1 MKLLNN
7 LTASLSRLVLFT
19 GIVITSLTS
28 LSPAQEAAPS
38 GTLKAHAIFAS
49 NMVLQRNK
57 PIVIWGWAKSGA
69 NVTVQLGKDKAEA
82 KAAGEKGRWEVSFP
96 AREAS
101 AEPQTLIITTG
112 DEKVEM
118 SNIVVG
124 DVWVMSGQSNMAFAL
139 KGVQEDDIESAQSN
153 LPLLRFFSISPN
165 EQSGPQDDIP
175 AEKIETQ
182 GWAVSNPE
190 TSLNFSAI
198 GYVFGSRLQRSLG
211 IPIGVIK
218 NSRGGASIE
227 AIVPSHKFDQ
237 HPLTK
242 RYAEFMK
249 QKIAE
254 FDKEAAS
261 LQVWN
266 NQLARAKA
274 KNLPEKDWP
283 KKPVNGDNL
292 TSWNIPGMSASDMG
306 SIHHGMFGVFKGYN
320 IKGVL
325 FHQGFNNTLG
335 GNCRPKRYR
344 ALMKLMVEGWRED
357 FNDTALPVGV
367 ISGCGGDDSQNAENF
382 EIKALGGS
390 PYIYEAQRL
399 GLADV
404 GDAEHTAFLPAYD
417 IQIPG
422 LHPEKKREHGER
434 AARWALNKIYEAKVD
449 WDSAKLLSAEPQGDM
464 MVLKFDKSVMPDDW
478 SPIVEGFSIA
488 GEDGKFHMAHARFPL
503 LNQSKKH
510 GSNVKSSDTTTIRVW
525 SPLVKEPKAVRYAWA
540 VCPLGNLKVSGK
552 PWLPLQS
559 FRTDNWD
566 YPESEDPAIIE
577 EAGGKTAITDAAA
590 FLEERRK
597 KEADV
602 AKDTIERLKTL
613 TAPVEQ
619 AAK

>member
-1 MKLLNN
+1 MKHLHSPTAGLCLIILLI
-7 LTASLSRLVLFT
+7 
-19 GIVITSLTS
+19 GIFITSLTT
-28 LSPAQEAAPS
+28 LAPAQESAPS
-38 GTLKAHAIFAS
+38 SKLKVHAIFAS

-57 PIVIWGWAKSGA
+57 PIVIWGWAKTGA
-69 NVTVQLGKDKAEA
+69 NVSVQLGKEKAEA
-82 KAAGEKGRWEVSFP
+82 KAAGEKNRWEVSLP

-101 AEPQTLIITTG
+101 AEPQTMIVTAG

-124 DVWVMSGQSNMAFAL
+124 DVWVMSGQSNMAFSL
-139 KGVQEDDIESAQSN
+139 KGVQEEDIESAQSN

-182 GWAVSNPE
+182 GWAVSNRE

-198 GYVFGSRLQRSLG
+198 GYVFGSTLQRSLD

-242 RYAEFMK
+242 RYAEYMK

-254 FDKEAAS
+254 FDREAAS
-261 LQVWN
+261 LKVWD
-266 NQLARAKA
+266 NQLARAKS
-274 KNLPEKDWP
+274 KGTPEKDWP

-306 SIHHGMFGVFKGYN
+306 SIHNGMFGVFKGYN

-325 FHQGFNNTLG
+325 FHQGFNNTLS

-344 ALMKLMVEGWRED
+344 ALMKLMVEGWREE
-357 FNDTALPVGV
+357 FNDPALPVGV

-382 EIKALGGS
+382 EIRALGGS

-404 GDAEHTAFLPAYD
+404 GDSENTAFLPSYD

-422 LHPEKKREHGER
+422 LHPAKKREHGER
-434 AARWALNKIYEAKVD
+434 AARWALNQVYDSKVD
-449 WDSAKLLSAEPQGDM
+449 WESAKLLSAEPQGDM
-464 MVLKFDKSVMPDDW
+464 MILKFDKSVMPDDW

-488 GEDGKFHMAHARFPL
+488 GEDGKFYMAQARFPL
-503 LNQSKKH
+503 LKGKKQ
-510 GSNVKSSDTTTIRVW
+510 GSNAKSSDTTTIRVW

-552 PWLPLQS
+552 AWLPLQS

-566 YPESEDPAIIE
+566 YPEVEDPAIIA
-577 EAGGKTAITDAAA
+577 EAGDKKASADSAA
-590 FLEERRK
+590 FNEDRRI
-597 KEADV
+597 KEAEMG
-602 AKDTIERLKTL
+602 KQIIERLKTL
-613 TAPVEQ
+613 TEPIEQ

>member
-1 MKLLNN
+1 MKHLHTPPTGLCLIILL
-7 LTASLSRLVLFT
+7 T
-19 GIVITSLTS
+19 GILMTSLTS
-28 LSPAQEAAPS
+28 LAPAQESTPS
-38 GTLKAHAIFAS
+38 SKLKTHAIFAS

-57 PIVIWGWAKSGA
+57 PILIWGWAKSGA
-69 NVTVQLGKDKAEA
+69 KVTVQLGKDKADA
-82 KAAGEKGRWEVSFP
+82 KAAGDKGRWEVSFP

-101 AEPQTLIITTG
+101 AEPQNLIVTTG

-124 DVWVMSGQSNMAFAL
+124 DVWVMSGQSNMAFSL
-139 KGVQEDDIESAQSN
+139 KGVQEEDIESAQSN

-175 AEKIETQ
+175 AEKIDTQ

-190 TSLNFSAI
+190 SSLNFSAI

-254 FDKEAAS
+254 FDKEATS

-274 KNLPEKDWP
+274 KKLPEKDWP

-325 FHQGFNNTLG
+325 FHQGFNNTLS

-357 FNDTALPVGV
+357 FNDPALPVGV

-404 GDAEHTAFLPAYD
+404 GDPKHTAFLPAYD

-422 LHPEKKREHGER
+422 LHPAKKCEHGER
-434 AARWALNKIYEAKVD
+434 AARWALNQIYEAKVD
-449 WDSAKLLSAEPQGDM
+449 WESAKLLSAQPQGDM

-478 SPIVEGFSIA
+478 SPLIEGFSIA

-503 LNQSKKH
+503 LKDKKH
-510 GSNVKSSDTTTIRVW
+510 GSNAKSSDTTTIRVW

-566 YPESEDPAIIE
+566 YPESEDPAIIA
-577 EAGGKTAITDAAA
+577 EAGGKQSTTDAAA
-590 FLEERRK
+590 FIEERRK

-602 AKDTIERLKTL
+602 AKDTIERLKNL
-613 TAPVEQ
+613 TVPVEQ

>member
-1 MKLLNN
+1 M
-7 LTASLSRLVLFT
+7 
-19 GIVITSLTS
+19 TSLTT
-28 LSPAQEAAPS
+28 LSFAQETATS
-38 GTLKAHAIFAS
+38 SKLKAHAIFAS

-57 PIVIWGWAKSGA
+57 PIMIWGWATSGG
-69 NVTVQLGKDKAEA
+69 NVSVQLGKDQAEA
-82 KAAGEKGRWEVSFP
+82 KAAGEKGRWEVTFP

-101 AEPQTLIITTG
+101 SEPQTLIVSTG

-165 EQSGPQDDIP
+165 EQSEPQDDIP
-175 AEKIETQ
+175 AEKIETE

-190 TSLNFSAI
+190 TSLNFSGI
-198 GYVFGSRLQRSLG
+198 GYVFGSRIQRSLG

-242 RYAEFMK
+242 RYAEYMK

-254 FDKEAAS
+254 FDREATS
-261 LQVWN
+261 LKMWE

-274 KNLPEKDWP
+274 KKLPEKDWP

-344 ALMKLMVEGWRED
+344 ALMKLMIEGWRED
-357 FNDTALPVGV
+357 FKDPALPVGV

-382 EIKALGGS
+382 EIRALGGS

-404 GDAEHTAFLPAYD
+404 GDSVHTAFLPAYD

-422 LHPEKKREHGER
+422 LHPAKKREHGER
-434 AARWALNKIYEAKVD
+434 AARWALNQIYGAKVD
-449 WDSAKLLSAEPQGDM
+449 WQSAKLLSAEPQGDM
-464 MVLKFDKSVMPDDW
+464 MILKFDKAVMPDDL
-478 SPIVEGFSIA
+478 SPIIEGFSIA
-488 GEDGKFHMAHARFPL
+488 GEDGKFYMAHARFPL
-503 LNQSKKH
+503 LKGKKH
-510 GSNVKSSDTTTIRVW
+510 GSNAQASDTTTIRVW

-540 VCPLGNLKVSGK
+540 TCPLGNLKVSGK

-559 FRTDNWD
+559 FRTDTWD
-566 YPESEDPAIIE
+566 YPEVEDPALVAE
-577 EAGGKTAITDAAA
+577 TGDKKAITDATA
-590 FLEERRK
+590 FNEERRI
-597 KEADV
+597 KEAEV
-602 AKDTIERLKTL
+602 AKETIERLKIL
-613 TAPVEQ
+613 TTPIEP